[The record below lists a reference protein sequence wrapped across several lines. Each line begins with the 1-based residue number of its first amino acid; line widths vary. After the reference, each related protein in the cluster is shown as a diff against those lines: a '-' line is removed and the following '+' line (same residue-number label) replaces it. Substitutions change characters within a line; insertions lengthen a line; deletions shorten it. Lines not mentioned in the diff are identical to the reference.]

1 MLVSSLE
8 RDQLAG
14 FRQRLEARAAVLK
27 RRTAVAPDDGA
38 AIAEAEVHDTK
49 DQASTQAV
57 DEVRAADLEREEAEL
72 ADIELALARIAAG
85 TYGICCDCGS
95 AIGHRR
101 LEAYPT
107 AKRCRDCQERHE
119 RQAKRLAVS

>member
-38 AIAEAEVHDTK
+38 AIAGAEVHDTK

-85 TYGICCDCGS
+85 TYGICCDCRS
-95 AIGHRR
+95 AIGNRR